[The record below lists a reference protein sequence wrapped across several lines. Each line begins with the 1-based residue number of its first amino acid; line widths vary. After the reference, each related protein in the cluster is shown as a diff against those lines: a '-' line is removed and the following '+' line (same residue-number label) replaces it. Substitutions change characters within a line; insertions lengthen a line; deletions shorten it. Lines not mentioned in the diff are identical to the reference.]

1 MEELVIEVIDQHIL
15 HPEPMEAEQTHPEA
29 GAEGHMHHPR
39 GRTQPHQVYHLKGTD
54 TFNENH
60 LLNHRPANSNH
71 GVACH
76 HGAQQPTITME
87 VEVGKQPDSA
97 WYGALE

>member
-54 TFNENH
+54 TFKENSCITSV
-60 LLNHRPANSNH
+60 LKTQIIFSTID
-71 GVACH
+71 
-76 HGAQQPTITME
+76 QPTLTME
-87 VEVGKQPDSA
+87 
-97 WYGALE
+97 